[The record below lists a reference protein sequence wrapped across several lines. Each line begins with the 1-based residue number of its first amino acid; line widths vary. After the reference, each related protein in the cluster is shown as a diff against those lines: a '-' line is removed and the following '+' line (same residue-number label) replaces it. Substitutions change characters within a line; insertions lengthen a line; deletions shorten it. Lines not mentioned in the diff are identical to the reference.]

1 MLTPAQYR
9 DRIKT
14 LTKNELKRVHRYW
27 VDMKSQTPPPPEHRT
42 TELRAIDS
50 FILAVEEVRY
60 DKDPDYR
67 AWRNSLSDLRTRR
80 SP

>member
-14 LTKNELKRVHRYW
+14 LNKNELKRVHRYW
-27 VDMKSQTPPPPEHRT
+27 VDMKSQTPEHRT
-42 TELRAIDS
+42 TERRAIES

-80 SP
+80 SL